1 MTPSLTIGKLSPA
14 WRSVSEYDHTGTS
27 RALPKFESYGMPE
40 TAAFRGWKAQDAI
53 EWFHGIGRLVP
64 SLHRLAIMFDGGYRA
79 SVGENGEV
87 QAMARKLGLEAAPY
101 EIRRT
106 EDIAR
111 VFDALKGQADALYV
125 VGNALTEINVSRI
138 VTLALGAQLPTSLAT
153 AESVR
158 AGGLMSYG
166 PDYPAMFRRAADYV
180 DKILHGTRPGDLPV
194 EQPTKFDLVINLKTA
209 KALGLTNPHNLLVL
223 ADEVIE

>member
-1 MTPSLTIGKLSPA
+1 
-14 WRSVSEYDHTGTS
+14 
-27 RALPKFESYGMPE
+27 
-40 TAAFRGWKAQDAI
+40 
-53 EWFHGIGRLVP
+53 
-64 SLHRLAIMFDGGYRA
+64 
-79 SVGENGEV
+79 
-87 QAMARKLGLEAAPY
+87 MARKLGLEAAPY

-209 KALGLTNPHNLLVL
+209 KALGLTIPHNLLVL